1 MRYGYY
7 VTVDRHAR
15 KGLAMTRVV
24 ITQASGNCDLL
35 PCSFLSSPFN
45 LHSSIFQTFLDDPAF
60 HACEYT
66 EVGLNDVS

>member
-1 MRYGYY
+1 
-7 VTVDRHAR
+7 
-15 KGLAMTRVV
+15 MTRVV
-24 ITQASGNCDLL
+24 ITQASGNCGLL

-60 HACEYT
+60 HACEDT